1 MPADRRIQP
10 DPWAY
15 PVHRSAGQR
24 NHVVRGDTVFDPIY
38 WRTWEET
45 LTVDYSTWLASL
57 PQVLLPSK
65 GSFLLILVASLLVLC
80 FLLNVCQ
87 NLTVLGWEKIQGL
100 VIIVIIAAWAVGA
113 LWLST
118 RIGVEPQY
126 ETFVEKTERTFGVS
140 RLKCETLAGCPSDKL
155 PEDRTPA
162 TWVQGD
168 RYVKGW
174 ILVDNNKVSL
184 AGSHGILLT
193 SKES

>member
-1 MPADRRIQP
+1 M
-10 DPWAY
+10 
-15 PVHRSAGQR
+15 
-24 NHVVRGDTVFDPIY
+24 
-38 WRTWEET
+38 
-45 LTVDYSTWLASL
+45 TVDYSTWLASL
-57 PQVLLPSK
+57 PKFFYLSE

>member
-1 MPADRRIQP
+1 M
-10 DPWAY
+10 
-15 PVHRSAGQR
+15 
-24 NHVVRGDTVFDPIY
+24 RGDTVFNPIY

-57 PQVLLPSK
+57 PKFFLPSK

>member
-1 MPADRRIQP
+1 M
-10 DPWAY
+10 
-15 PVHRSAGQR
+15 
-24 NHVVRGDTVFDPIY
+24 RGDTVFDPIY

-57 PQVLLPSK
+57 PKFFYRQRLVPAHSGRIVAGSVLFTQRLPEPYRFRMGEDPRISHH
-65 GSFLLILVASLLVLC
+65 C
-80 FLLNVCQ
+80 HHRR
-87 NLTVLGWEKIQGL
+87 LGGRSS
-100 VIIVIIAAWAVGA
+100 
-113 LWLST
+113 WLST

>member
-1 MPADRRIQP
+1 MASI
-10 DPWAY
+10 
-15 PVHRSAGQR
+15 
-24 NHVVRGDTVFDPIY
+24 
-38 WRTWEET
+38 
-45 LTVDYSTWLASL
+45 LA
-57 PQVLLPSK
+57 QVLLPSK

-184 AGSHGILLT
+184 AGSHRRWRGWIPLALAMGRKPRFSFVSACILQ
-193 SKES
+193 

>member
-1 MPADRRIQP
+1 M
-10 DPWAY
+10 
-15 PVHRSAGQR
+15 
-24 NHVVRGDTVFDPIY
+24 RGDTVFDPIY

-57 PQVLLPSK
+57 PKFFYRQKARSC
-65 GSFLLILVASLLVLC
+65 SFWSHRCWFCA